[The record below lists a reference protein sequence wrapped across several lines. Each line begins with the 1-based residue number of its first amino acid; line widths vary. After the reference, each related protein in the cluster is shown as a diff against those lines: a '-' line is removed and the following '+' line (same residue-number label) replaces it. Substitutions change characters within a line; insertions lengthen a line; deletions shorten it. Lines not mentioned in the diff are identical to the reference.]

1 MYIRLIKAN
10 KEDWKILRCHDYGM
24 EDSRPYFYITG
35 PNGIYRD
42 DDGYAYRFDI
52 YSDALEK
59 LKYLRDKHSAD
70 EKKIKAYGI
79 YDRWE
84 ILKQHVG
91 GKEYYIIS
99 TPDGKFYKD
108 DEGKEYHF
116 KTRQDALEELEYLRG
131 EHDEDKKKVE
141 SEQKDMTMVWTGTAE
156 EADKLTSKYGLKY
169 KLKEGEGDDPYLYI
183 ELFGN
188 PTSIKN
194 FVIEQG
200 FGGDE
205 EAAKYYVPGIF
216 SL

>member
-10 KEDWKILRCHDYGM
+10 K
-24 EDSRPYFYITG
+24 
-35 PNGIYRD
+35 
-42 DDGYAYRFDI
+42 DG
-52 YSDALEK
+52 
-59 LKYLRDKHSAD
+59 
-70 EKKIKAYGI
+70 
-79 YDRWE
+79 WE
-84 ILKQHVG
+84 ILKRHDYDTED
-91 GKEYYIIS
+91 GKQYFYIEG
-99 TPDGKFYKD
+99 PDGIYQD
-108 DEGKEYHF
+108 ADGNAYHF
-116 KTRQDALEELEYLRG
+116 DTYKDALEELEYLRG
-131 EHDEDKKKVE
+131 EHDADKKKVE

>member
-10 KEDWKILRCHDYGM
+10 K
-24 EDSRPYFYITG
+24 
-35 PNGIYRD
+35 
-42 DDGYAYRFDI
+42 DG
-52 YSDALEK
+52 
-59 LKYLRDKHSAD
+59 
-70 EKKIKAYGI
+70 
-79 YDRWE
+79 WE
-84 ILKQHVG
+84 IIKRNDKDKSYFV
-91 GKEYYIIS
+91 IS
-99 TPDGKFYKD
+99 TSDGKFYKD